1 MSDVSAAQIRAARG
15 LLGWSQEQLAEAAK
29 VGRATI
35 ADFEIGKR
43 VPYPR
48 TLDDIRGALEIAGV
62 EFIAENGSGPGVRL
76 KKKPK
81 THEQLTSKIAE
92 LHEALPHVDEK
103 AKPSPHKAMKQLEHA
118 HVKNEIA
125 KVKGTQAK
133 IAKKGDK
140 PK

>member
-1 MSDVSAAQIRAARG
+1 MARTALNLGVRELAELADVSPD
-15 LLGWSQEQLAEAAK
+15 
-29 VGRATI
+29 TI
-35 ADFEIGKR
+35 ARLERGDVLKDSTISNIGA
-43 VPYPR
+43 V
-48 TLDDIRGALEIAGV
+48 LEKAGV
-62 EFIAENGSGPGVRL
+62 IFVEENGEGPGVRL

-118 HVKNEIA
+118 RVKNEIA
-125 KVKGTQAK
+125 KVKNKQTK
-133 IAKKGDK
+133 IAKRGDK